1 MEIYLEAGQ
10 RVSSLLDFEALKEI
24 EKLEGKLSETLG
36 ERQYVSPLSLIKTLN
51 QAQNQ
56 GSTAAFTFPS
66 QGQYLRMRRYFD
78 QLVKI
83 EGPKVLSSDQQ
94 SGRISSRVED
104 LGSLEMGKRRAEI
117 LDFVQR
123 EINPDFLKVR
133 WTGTAYLIDRGHESV
148 TKQMLQG

>member
-94 SGRISSRVED
+94 SGRISQEWKIWEVWKWEKDELKSWIRP
-104 LGSLEMGKRRAEI
+104 KRN
-117 LDFVQR
+117 Q
-123 EINPDFLKVR
+123 P
-133 WTGTAYLIDRGHESV
+133 
-148 TKQMLQG
+148 